1 MCCAIC
7 RRLAKLLARIKR
19 MFLTAHPDVFIGI
32 DAPDTNLRVA
42 RRLHAAGIPTVQYV
56 SPQVWAWRQGRAR
69 NMRESVDLVLCLLP
83 FEKRFYDEHGIRA
96 EFVGHPLADAI
107 PENIDRDLA
116 RRTLGLDRHASV
128 VALLPGSRRGEVAR
142 LAADFAATARWLAAQ
157 RPDMKFIAPMASA
170 ATRQIFSRVLERDA
184 PGVEVQLIDGQATL
198 ALSAA
203 NVVLVASG
211 TASLEAALCKRPMVV
226 VYRLGAL
233 TGWILTRF
241 NLVKSKFFAQPNL
254 LADRR
259 VVGEYFQDQII
270 PESIGAE
277 LLMWLD
283 DTERRSDLEREFA
296 RIHAELTPWCRH
308 PSRASDSRTAERPP
322 DCGSIALVRRIAG
335 IDEAGRGPLAGPVV
349 AAAVILRPRRPIE
362 GVADSKSLSP
372 EERSRLSIEIRREAL
387 CFGIGWADH
396 VEIDALNILQATFLA
411 MRRALLAMTMTPD
424 HVLVDG
430 NQLPNLNG
438 LGKVLTARAIIDGD
452 VTEPAI
458 SAASILAKT
467 AQR

>member
-1 MCCAIC
+1 VPLRVGLLAGEASGDTLGADLIVAL
-7 RRLAKLLARIKR
+7 RRHAPDAKFFGVAGPKMQAAGCESWEPAESLAVMGLFDVLRDLPRLMRLLARIKR
-19 MFLTAHPDVFIGI
+19 MFLTERPDVFIGI

-69 NMRESVDLVLCLLP
+69 NIRESVDLVLCLLP

-107 PENIDRDLA
+107 PENVDRESA
-116 RRTLGLDRHASV
+116 RRALGLELQASV

-157 RPDMKFIAPMASA
+157 RPDLKFIAPMASA

-184 PGVEVQLIDGQATL
+184 PDLEVQLMEGQATA

-233 TGWILTRF
+233 TGWMLTHF
-241 NLVKSKFFAQPNL
+241 NLVKTKFFAQPNL

-283 DTERRSDLEREFA
+283 DTERRSALEREFT
-296 RIHAELTPWCRH
+296 RIHSDLRRGAGTRAAQAILELLSTRQTAV
-308 PSRASDSRTAERPP
+308 ASPP
-322 DCGSIALVRRIAG
+322 
-335 IDEAGRGPLAGPVV
+335 
-349 AAAVILRPRRPIE
+349 
-362 GVADSKSLSP
+362 
-372 EERSRLSIEIRREAL
+372 
-387 CFGIGWADH
+387 
-396 VEIDALNILQATFLA
+396 
-411 MRRALLAMTMTPD
+411 
-424 HVLVDG
+424 
-430 NQLPNLNG
+430 
-438 LGKVLTARAIIDGD
+438 
-452 VTEPAI
+452 
-458 SAASILAKT
+458 
-467 AQR
+467 

>member
-1 MCCAIC
+1 MSVPLRVGLLAGEASGDTLGADLITAL
-7 RRLAKLLARIKR
+7 RRIVPEAKFFGVAGPKMQAAGCESWEPAESLAVMGLFDVLRDLPRLLKLLARIKR
-19 MFLTAHPDVFIGI
+19 MFLTERPDVFIGI

-69 NMRESVDLVLCLLP
+69 NIRESVDLVLCLLP
-83 FEKRFYDEHGIRA
+83 FEKRFYDAHGIRA

-107 PENIDRDLA
+107 PEIVDRELA
-116 RRTLGLDRHASV
+116 RRTLGLAAQASV

-157 RPDMKFIAPMASA
+157 RPDLKFIAPMASA
-170 ATRQIFSRVLERDA
+170 ATRQIFSSVLKRDA
-184 PGVEVQLIDGQATL
+184 PDLKVQLIEGQATT

-211 TASLEAALCKRPMVV
+211 TASLETALCKRPMVV

-233 TGWILTRF
+233 TAWMLTRF

-283 DTERRSDLEREFA
+283 DTERRSDLEREFT
-296 RIHAELTPWCRH
+296 RIHSNLRRGAGTRAAQAILDLLSSRH
-308 PSRASDSRTAERPP
+308 TAVASPP
-322 DCGSIALVRRIAG
+322 
-335 IDEAGRGPLAGPVV
+335 
-349 AAAVILRPRRPIE
+349 
-362 GVADSKSLSP
+362 
-372 EERSRLSIEIRREAL
+372 
-387 CFGIGWADH
+387 
-396 VEIDALNILQATFLA
+396 
-411 MRRALLAMTMTPD
+411 
-424 HVLVDG
+424 
-430 NQLPNLNG
+430 
-438 LGKVLTARAIIDGD
+438 
-452 VTEPAI
+452 
-458 SAASILAKT
+458 
-467 AQR
+467 

>member
-1 MCCAIC
+1 MPLRVGLLAGEASGDTLGADLIMALRRRAPDAKFFGVAGPKMQAVGCESWEPSESLAVMGLFDVL
-7 RRLAKLLARIKR
+7 RDLPRLARLLARVKR
-19 MFLTAHPDVFIGI
+19 MFLAEHPDVFIGI

-56 SPQVWAWRQGRAR
+56 SPQVWAWRQGRVR
-69 NMRESVDLVLCLLP
+69 NIRDSVDLVLCLLP

-107 PENIDRDLA
+107 PEIVDRESA
-116 RRTLGLDRHASV
+116 RRALGLAADASV

-142 LAADFAATARWLAAQ
+142 LAADFAATAHWLAAQ
-157 RPDMKFIAPMASA
+157 RPSLKFIAPMASA
-170 ATRQIFSRVLERDA
+170 ATRQIFSQSLKRDA
-184 PGVEVQLIDGQATL
+184 PDLEVQLIDGQATT

-233 TGWILTRF
+233 TGWLLTRF

-259 VVGEYFQDQII
+259 VVGEYFQDQIV

-283 DTERRSDLEREFA
+283 DSERRSALEREFT
-296 RIHAELTPWCRH
+296 RIHNDLRRGAGT
-308 PSRASDSRTAERPP
+308 RAAHAIFDLLSARP
-322 DCGSIALVRRIAG
+322 
-335 IDEAGRGPLAGPVV
+335 
-349 AAAVILRPRRPIE
+349 AAV
-362 GVADSKSLSP
+362 ASSP
-372 EERSRLSIEIRREAL
+372 
-387 CFGIGWADH
+387 
-396 VEIDALNILQATFLA
+396 
-411 MRRALLAMTMTPD
+411 
-424 HVLVDG
+424 
-430 NQLPNLNG
+430 
-438 LGKVLTARAIIDGD
+438 
-452 VTEPAI
+452 
-458 SAASILAKT
+458 
-467 AQR
+467 

>member
-1 MCCAIC
+1 VPLRVGLLAGEASGDTLGADLIVAL
-7 RRLAKLLARIKR
+7 RRHAPDAKFFGVAGPKMQAAGCESWEPAESLAVMGLFDVLRDLPRLMRLLARIKR
-19 MFLTAHPDVFIGI
+19 MFLTERPDVFIGI

-69 NMRESVDLVLCLLP
+69 NIRESVDLVLCLLP

-107 PENIDRDLA
+107 PENVDRESARLA
-116 RRTLGLDRHASV
+116 LGLELQASV

-157 RPDMKFIAPMASA
+157 RPDLKFIAPMASA

-184 PGVEVQLIDGQATL
+184 PDLEVQLIEGQATA

-233 TGWILTRF
+233 TGWMLTHF
-241 NLVKSKFFAQPNL
+241 NLVKTKFFAQPNL

-283 DTERRSDLEREFA
+283 DTERRSALEREFT
-296 RIHAELTPWCRH
+296 RIHSDLRRGAGT
-308 PSRASDSRTAERPP
+308 RAA
-322 DCGSIALVRRIAG
+322 
-335 IDEAGRGPLAGPVV
+335 
-349 AAAVILRPRRPIE
+349 
-362 GVADSKSLSP
+362 
-372 EERSRLSIEIRREAL
+372 
-387 CFGIGWADH
+387 
-396 VEIDALNILQATFLA
+396 Q
-411 MRRALLAMTMTPD
+411 
-424 HVLVDG
+424 
-430 NQLPNLNG
+430 
-438 LGKVLTARAIIDGD
+438 AIIELLSTRQTA
-452 VTEPAI
+452 V
-458 SAASILAKT
+458 ASPP
-467 AQR
+467 